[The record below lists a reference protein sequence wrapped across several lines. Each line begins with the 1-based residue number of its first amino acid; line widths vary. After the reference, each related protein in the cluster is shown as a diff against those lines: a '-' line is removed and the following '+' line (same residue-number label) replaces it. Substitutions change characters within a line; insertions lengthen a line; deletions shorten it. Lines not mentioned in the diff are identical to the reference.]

1 MNTHLIKTVFR
12 KELIEIWRDKKTLF
26 WIVLSPMFL
35 YPFLMIFVGQFIGI
49 QSNKLSKAKID
60 VEISKNL
67 LNTPIYDSLTL
78 DSQFVVKTTLKV
90 KPEPDSVK
98 RSVLIYSES
107 NFDSAIYHSNSTDIH
122 LYYDETDD
130 YSKYA
135 KNKIEKTLT
144 NLNKHLLAERLSKF
158 NYEKSFITPISV
170 NVESVAPKEK
180 AFGGMIGNYLPG
192 LILFFIFLGAVYI
205 AMDLTA
211 GEKERRTLQTLY
223 AAPISS
229 YEIVIGKFLPVY
241 TVSLASAF
249 ANLIGLGVAIPWQAS
264 LAKSDTFS
272 GFNFSLTAIEWS
284 WIVMLLLVITAF
296 IAALSM
302 AVLVLAKTYKEATS
316 YITPL
321 MMVLVIPMILYSLP
335 AMEINA
341 NTALI
346 PILNVLLALNAILK
360 GTLVTSSLFIV
371 VSSSIC
377 YAMLALYMVNRIF
390 SNESVI
396 TGEKVNYKTL
406 ITLEKEERKYFGVSE
421 ALLFF
426 AIALLLF
433 LYVGMPLQRHLDI
446 LIGLPLSF
454 IFLGAFSLAAI
465 LFFKL
470 NVKEALQLKIPG
482 KGQVFGTIIMAA
494 GVGLPIAYI
503 SSFFIDAEVSN
514 QFKEMIQPLI
524 DSNILIG
531 LSIIALCPAIFE
543 EIIFRGIVFH
553 GLKQQLNKWSVI
565 IISALTFAVMHISFE
580 RLFPTFTAGLL
591 LGFIQWRG
599 RSIYLCMLF
608 HFLHN
613 GLFFILVRQDSFK
626 EFYEANMVT
635 LSLVGT
641 ALFLLGL
648 MIFNKSSKLKG
659 KNEEG

>member
-35 YPFLMIFVGQFIGI
+35 YPFLMVFVGQFIGI

-60 VEISKNL
+60 VEISENL
-67 LNTPIYDSLTL
+67 LNTPIYDSLML
-78 DSQFVVKTTLKV
+78 DSQFVIKTTLKA
-90 KPEPDSVK
+90 KPVSDSIK
-98 RSVLIYSES
+98 RSILIYSES

-144 NLNKHLLAERLSKF
+144 NLNKHLLAKRLSKF

-170 NVESVAPKEK
+170 SVESVTPKEK

-192 LILFFIFLGAVYI
+192 LILLFIFLGAVYI

-249 ANLIGLGVAIPWQAS
+249 ANLIGLGVAIVWQAS
-264 LAKSDTFS
+264 LAKSETYS
-272 GFNFSLTAIEWS
+272 GFNFSLSAMEWS
-284 WIVMLLLVITAF
+284 WVIALLLVITAF

-341 NTALI
+341 TTALI
-346 PILNVLLALNAILK
+346 PVLNVLLALNAILK
-360 GTLVTSSLFIV
+360 GTVVTGSLFIV

-377 YAMLALYMVNRIF
+377 YAMLALFMVNRIF

-396 TGEKVNYKTL
+396 TGEKVNYKAL

-426 AIALLLF
+426 AITLLLF
-433 LYVGMPLQRHLDI
+433 LYVGIPLQKNLDI
-446 LIGLPLSF
+446 LIGLPLSQ
-454 IFLGAFSLAAI
+454 IFLGMLSVAVI

-470 NVKEALQLKIPG
+470 NVKEVLQLKIPG
-482 KGQVFGTIIMAA
+482 KGHVVGTIIMAA
-494 GVGLPIAYI
+494 SAGLPISYL
-503 SSFFIDAEVSN
+503 SSFFMDEQFSN
-514 QFKEMIQPLI
+514 QLKEHIKPLI
-524 DSNILIG
+524 DSNIVIG
-531 LSIIALCPAIFE
+531 LSIVALCPAIFE

-553 GLKQQLNKWSVI
+553 GLRQQLNKWSVI
-565 IISALTFAVMHISFE
+565 FISALTFAIIHISFD
-580 RLFPTFTAGLL
+580 RLFPTFTLGLL
-591 LGFIQWRG
+591 LGYILWRG

-608 HFLHN
+608 HFLNN
-613 GLFFILVRQDSFK
+613 GLFFILGRQNSFE
-626 EFYEANMVT
+626 EFYKTNIVT
-635 LSLVGT
+635 LALAGT
-641 ALFLLGL
+641 GFFISGL
-648 MIFNKSSKLKG
+648 IIFNKSSELTD
-659 KNEEG
+659 